1 MGVAYSAERGLLAED
16 EVEPIE
22 RSHLPLLEAQ
32 PRAALLELARWLR
45 ARRARARDI
54 LYDRRRLR
62 RGKGEPRGTA
72 AEQASERGLAAK
84 KQIYARALKRV
95 NARIEALD
103 DAARR
108 AEALTRLRAA
118 LARVQGERAP
128 HPGAG
133 ATARRGMRAAENRK
147 HRPTIH
153 PARIGSTSQ
162 AGKAA
167 QARRDARG

>member
-16 EVEPIE
+16 EIGPIE
-22 RSHLPLLEAQ
+22 RSHLPQLEAQ
-32 PRAALLELARWLR
+32 PREELLDLARWLR

-54 LYDRRRLR
+54 LHDRRRLR

-103 DAARR
+103 DEARR
-108 AEALTRLRAA
+108 EANLAALRAA
-118 LARVQGERAP
+118 LVRVQGERAP

-133 ATARRGMRAAENRK
+133 ATARRGLHAVENRK
-147 HRPTIH
+147 RRPTIH

-162 AGKAA
+162 ANKAA